1 MFKISVQELKP
12 ALTNVLGTIRKTED
26 MPTIAQA
33 RIVSDGERVTVTAT
47 DRFIAFEQV
56 LYERKGDK
64 DPFDLDPFELN
75 ISLEALELI
84 NKLPKGRSLEIDGG
98 GVRAG
103 KITFSPSDEDYPN
116 VQSLIDNAWDNEQW
130 NALERKFLAGYN
142 PQLVKHIKD
151 VKIIPHP
158 QGAGRARLQAPRL
171 KGVII
176 GVKIDGK

>member
-1 MFKISVQELKP
+1 MFKISMQELKP

-33 RIVSDGERVTVTAT
+33 RIVSDGESVTVTAT
-47 DRFIAFEQV
+47 DRFIAFEQSLWEGGGV
-56 LYERKGDK
+56 
-64 DPFDLDPFELN
+64 DPFELN
-75 ISLEALELI
+75 INLESLELI
-84 NKLPKGRSLEIDGG
+84 NKLPKGRQLEIDGG

-116 VQSLIDNAWDNEQW
+116 VKSLIDNAWDDEQW
-130 NALERKFLAGYN
+130 NALERKYLAGYN

-171 KGVII
+171 KGVIM